1 MFNIIGQFI
10 DRHVPEILITWIFL
24 VTFYHCMVLFI
35 YVQFYTKN
43 EQVHFNKYLP
53 KWIKIYL
60 INLYNSSKTVGNQGY
75 LIFYNRTMFI
85 HIILSIVS
93 LILYYI
99 FNKVEMEKIQAIS
112 DQLLDFSN
120 FSYKTSSLWGFDNI
134 SQIISSYQTFLDNLT
149 LDQKYAV
156 IHILLSIIIFL
167 SLFNIIGLYLG
178 DELIKFLKLEEKY
191 PKIAKYI
198 RLRRRF
204 ITYNIIFDSLIILL
218 ALIVIVGFNLYNI
231 LY

>member
-1 MFNIIGQFI
+1 MQIQIMNK
-10 DRHVPEILITWIFL
+10 IL
-24 VTFYHCMVLFI
+24 
-35 YVQFYTKN
+35 
-43 EQVHFNKYLP
+43 
-53 KWIKIYL
+53 
-60 INLYNSSKTVGNQGY
+60 LY
-75 LIFYNRTMFI
+75 
-85 HIILSIVS
+85 
-93 LILYYI
+93 

-134 SQIISSYQTFLDNLT
+134 SQIISNYQAFLDNLT